1 MDKEK
6 FKKGLFYSLIIFA
19 GLAFAI
25 TYFFLLYSGASIK
38 QAMSFILAVLRP
50 FLLGAVFAYVMKSTC
65 NFYEKHILKALMR
78 SKKRAPKTSR
88 KIANFISVTLTY
100 VTWFLAL
107 SALLWIALPQ
117 IYESIT
123 KFIQDLIKNM
133 PYYMES
139 VNHLLDGFVAEHPD
153 FAPYLDKFWEWIN
166 NWISTDL
173 TPRLPQLGI
182 GVVNGLIN
190 FAGVLV
196 DVVIGFVIS
205 AFLLANRK
213 TLAKRSSI
221 FLHCV
226 FKEKTTRAIIGEF
239 KFADRMFGGFL
250 EGKIL
255 DSTIIG
261 IIYYIALT
269 IMDMPYP
276 ALLAVICG
284 VTNIIPIFGPF
295 IGAVPS
301 GFIILMSAD
310 RPIKVL
316 YFVIFVCVI
325 QFIDGYFIDPHIVG
339 GNIKMSAFGVVFA
352 VILFGGLWGFFG
364 LLIGVPTFA
373 VICDIVKKIV
383 ASRLKKLGKTYVLA
397 DDGASGDNKQGNDKK
412 DVSESDQISEPTVE
426 ENTEQP
432 AQAVESN

>member
-6 FKKGLFYSLIIFA
+6 LKKGLFYSLIIFS
-19 GLAFAI
+19 GLALAI
-25 TYFFLLYSGASIK
+25 TYFFLLYSGNSIK
-38 QAMSFILAVLRP
+38 QAILAILAVLRP
-50 FLLGAVFAYVMKSTC
+50 FLLGAVFAYIMKSTC
-65 NFYEKHILKALMR
+65 NFYEKHILKGLMK

-88 KIANFISVTLTY
+88 KIANFTSIILTY
-100 VTWFLAL
+100 ITWFLAL
-107 SALLWIALPQ
+107 SALLWIAVPQ
-117 IYESIT
+117 IIESIT

-139 VNHLLDGFVAEHPD
+139 VNHLLEGFVADHPD
-153 FAPYLDKFWEWIN
+153 FAPYLNKFWEWVN
-166 NWISTDL
+166 NWVSTDL
-173 TPRLPQLGI
+173 TPLLPQLGMDI
-182 GVVNGLIN
+182 VNRLIN
-190 FAGVLV
+190 FAGILV

-213 TLAKRSSI
+213 AFAKRSSI

-226 FKEKTTRAIIGEF
+226 FKEKTTRAIISEF

-261 IIYYIALT
+261 IVYYIALT
-269 IMDMPYP
+269 IMDIPYP

-295 IGAVPS
+295 IGAIPS

-310 RPIKVL
+310 HPIKVL

-325 QFIDGYFIDPHIVG
+325 QFVDGYFIDPHIVG

-352 VILFGGLWGFFG
+352 VLLFGGLWGFFG

-383 ASRLKKLGKTYVLA
+383 ASRLKKLGKTYVLR
-397 DDGASGDNKQGNDKK
+397 DDENSGGDKPNNNGNNN
-412 DVSESDQISEPTVE
+412 SDTDQK
-426 ENTEQP
+426 NTPVARKNEEQP
-432 AQAVESN
+432 AQAVENN